1 MIKCLTAINAEIR
14 KCYSDSLFTVDYTI
28 HLKNVRK
35 RAVSNLYPTPKYTY
49 HYSITRPKMSTE
61 ENKGYILRV
70 STDFT
75 LEQIVSLNKYYAGIT
90 RNWRRGSPVLLIRK
104 TDKGDAFVAYGVIDK
119 LEMLWE
125 MTPDEEHYARGMG
138 WKVGITFRGLHV
150 FKTPLLFKESP
161 MKTDSRKGSFLHG
174 VVLDETMTDAI
185 LEAAEEN
192 IRNTLEKNTE
202 SLIDDTKDVALGR
215 KS

>member
-1 MIKCLTAINAEIR
+1 MPNCDKCRNQKVLFGFIIHCGLYYTPEECKKKGGFKPIPNTYIYPR
-14 KCYSDSLFTVDYTI
+14 LLYS
-28 HLKNVRK
+28 
-35 RAVSNLYPTPKYTY
+35 
-49 HYSITRPKMSTE
+49 RPKMSTE